1 MIKDYARCVYFES
14 EGRPE
19 RALRIAA
26 GLLKAR
32 IKHGIGPMN
41 YSLFRFSSLPS
52 SEWVNYITDKQCFV
66 QIFKNNV
73 SQDTQLLVDNK
84 ALFYRHC
91 IEHGLPTI
99 PIICGLG
106 NLPTHS
112 NGLIVRI
119 NDVDQLISVLE
130 SAPTELFIKPV
141 GGAHGDGAFAVQRT
155 GRRFVFGQN
164 TTDGSPHAFYHCL
177 RDKLKQEVG
186 LLVQPRIRAH
196 RKLADIS
203 STNGLATAR
212 VVTAFAENKAQVLF
226 AAVKLSVGTNITDN
240 FSRGSTGNLSAGI
253 DIATGKLSE
262 AWGVARNDWPIMQSF
277 DFHPDTGQ
285 RIHGSDFPLW
295 REVLNLV
302 LKAQNSLPEL
312 KTTGWDIAVTDEG
325 VLLVEANCFWGI
337 ALMEVALQR
346 GLRREVSKYYE

>member
-1 MIKDYARCVYFES
+1 MFKDYARCVYFES
-14 EGRPE
+14 EGRPG
-19 RALRIAA
+19 RAFRIAA

-41 YSLFRFSSLPS
+41 YSLFRFSSLPGS
-52 SEWVNYITDKQCFV
+52 QWGNYITDKQCFV

-73 SQDTQLLVDNK
+73 SQNTQLLVDNK

-91 IEHGLPTI
+91 IEHDLPTI

-112 NGLIVRI
+112 DGLIVRI

-155 GRRFVFGQN
+155 GRYFVFGQN
-164 TTDGSPHAFYHCL
+164 TTDGSPQAFYHYL
-177 RDKLKQEVG
+177 RDQLKQEAG
-186 LLVQPRIRAH
+186 FLVQPRIRAH

-226 AAVKLSVGTNITDN
+226 AAAKLSVGKNITDN
-240 FSRGSTGNLSAGI
+240 FSRGSTGNLGVGI
-253 DIATGKLSE
+253 DTTTGKLSE
-262 AWGVARNDWPIMQSF
+262 AWGVASNDWPIMQSF

-295 REVLNLV
+295 REVLDLA